1 MKLRYEFFEV
11 ANTILF
17 QIMQKEIP
25 MKSAITIARWI
36 REKFQG
42 EYKIYTDMRLKLCEK
57 YCMRDETGIP
67 ILAVH
72 PQTRE
77 QEYVFKENQGVFNE
91 EMEGLKGI
99 EVELPDLNL
108 KIEDLGDIKIMPQ
121 FVLFLEQHGIFKT

>member
-36 REKFQG
+36 REKFQD

-57 YCMRDETGIP
+57 YCMRDEKGIP

-77 QEYVFKENQGVFNE
+77 QEYIFKENQGVFNE
-91 EMEGLKGI
+91 EMENLKRI

-121 FVLFLEQHGIFKT
+121 FVLFLEQHGVFKT